1 MSRRWWRISDA
12 RITEDEVNRRVAI
25 ARADIAAVLAEVLDD
40 DAGLAR
46 IYALHGQQ
54 APPSASETAPDEDDT
69 DDESGQVQVVCD
81 RIAMLETTLAQAA
94 RPGGPSMEA
103 GLYLAAARRFLF
115 ELRSGLAG
123 RSLAAED
130 AFRLLST
137 VRHDLQ
143 QADSTLDG
151 EQRLPLAGP
160 TLARLGELRELTHE
174 LSGQLDVLTEQVMRL
189 FGRSEDPALVPAPGP

>member
-54 APPSASETAPDEDDT
+54 APPSASETAPDEDDN

-94 RPGGPSMEA
+94 RPGGPSME
-103 GLYLAAARRFLF
+103 
-115 ELRSGLAG
+115 
-123 RSLAAED
+123 
-130 AFRLLST
+130 
-137 VRHDLQ
+137 
-143 QADSTLDG
+143 
-151 EQRLPLAGP
+151 
-160 TLARLGELRELTHE
+160 
-174 LSGQLDVLTEQVMRL
+174 
-189 FGRSEDPALVPAPGP
+189 